1 MMTDNDKK
9 VLESL
14 GWVYYEG
21 YEDTDEVCWY
31 KFSAGGPCHGMAIG
45 KEGGDV
51 WHEDIANH
59 LEHLHFAKRTYK

>member
-1 MMTDNDKK
+1 MLTEDDKR

-21 YEDTDEVCWY
+21 EGWY

-45 KEGGDV
+45 KEGDDV
-51 WHEDIANH
+51 WQEDIANH
-59 LEHLHFAKRTYK
+59 LEHLRFAKRTYK